1 MTYQRDPERVVPVTD
16 DEVVRRENI
25 ARRDEEIA
33 RRNAEATNGSGFLP
47 ILLTVMILLVG
58 GYFVYS
64 SMYPRTGADA
74 PRTTE
79 NTTPRTVTPTPRVT
93 PTPTPAI
100 PPAAPQTK

>member
-1 MTYQRDPERVVPVTD
+1 MTYQRDPERVIDPATED
-16 DEVVRRENI
+16 IVRRENI

-79 NTTPRTVTPTPRVT
+79 NTTPRTVTPTPA
-93 PTPTPAI
+93 PAPAT